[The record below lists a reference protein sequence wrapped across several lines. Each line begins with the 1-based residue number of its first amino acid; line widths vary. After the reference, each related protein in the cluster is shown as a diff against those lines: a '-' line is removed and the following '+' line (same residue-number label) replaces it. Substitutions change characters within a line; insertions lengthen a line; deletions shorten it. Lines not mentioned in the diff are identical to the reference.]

1 MILADGQEAAPD
13 AYAWETLSR
22 LPLADA
28 ALALWSFV
36 LQPSFLD
43 GVFQR
48 HRGRSFE
55 EVLTFPL
62 FVDLIGDAL
71 LHYDGSG
78 RQSFQ
83 RAQEQGRL
91 PTTSETVYSKL
102 RHVPLSLSLGFFEE
116 ATQRLAP
123 LLPATAAAVALPQSL
138 EGFTVV
144 VGDGKTL
151 KRVAKRLLPARG
163 VAGKVL
169 GGKLLVA
176 FLPARGLAVAL
187 AADPDGEAN
196 DCRLVP
202 QLLQRARPL
211 IAGPRL
217 WVFDR
222 QFCDLIQT
230 ERLTQQDDH
239 FLIRYHPKAHF
250 HPDPTRPARRTAD
263 TQGRA
268 VVEEW
273 GWLGGAGNPRRRY
286 VRRITLL
293 RPGEEVVILVTDL
306 LDAAAIPAAD
316 LLAVYLA
323 RWGIER
329 VFQQVTEVF
338 SLRRLIGSTPQAT
351 VFQAAFCLL
360 LYNMVQ
366 VVRGHIAAAQPAPC
380 PVESLSA
387 EQIFGDVQRELISV
401 STLLPAAM
409 VAKLYVEEL
418 TVERVRARLQQRLG
432 AVWSERWRKASP
444 KKNRAPGKKAKQ
456 AGAHTSVHRLVESGR
471 LQQRGNKGQT

>member
-1 MILADGQEAAPD
+1 MILADGQETAPD
-13 AYAWETLSR
+13 AYAWETLNR

-28 ALALWSFV
+28 ALSLWSFV

-43 GVFQR
+43 ALFQR
-48 HRGRSFE
+48 HRGRSYE
-55 EVLTFPL
+55 EVLTFPT

-71 LHYDGSG
+71 LHHDGSG

-91 PTTSETVYSKL
+91 PTTAEAAYSKL

-116 ATQRLAP
+116 ATQRLGQV
-123 LLPATAAAVALPQSL
+123 LPAAPPAASLPRSL
-138 EGFTVV
+138 DGFTIV

-222 QFCDLIQT
+222 QFCDLVQT
-230 ERLTQQDDH
+230 ERLNQRGDR
-239 FLIRYHPKAHF
+239 FLIRYHPKVHF
-250 HPDPTRPARRTAD
+250 HPDAARPPRTMAD
-263 TQGRA
+263 AQGRT
-268 VVEEW
+268 VTEQW
-273 GWLGGAGNPRRRY
+273 GWLGGEGNPRRRY
-286 VRRITLL
+286 VRRVELQ
-293 RPGEEVVILVTDL
+293 RPGEEAVILVTDL
-306 LDAAAIPAAD
+306 IDADAVPAAD

-329 VFQQVTEVF
+329 VFQQITEVF
-338 SLRRLIGSTPQAT
+338 ALRRLIGSTPQAT

-366 VVRGHIAAAQPAPC
+366 VVRGFIAAARPAPC

-387 EQIFGDVQRELISV
+387 EQIFGDVERELMSV
-401 STLLPAAM
+401 STLLPASMIA
-409 VAKLYVEEL
+409 ALYAEELAVEEL
-418 TVERVRARLQQRLG
+418 RARLHERLG
-432 AVWSERWRKASP
+432 AVWSERWRKAPAKRS
-444 KKNRAPGKKAKQ
+444 RARGKKAKQ
-456 AGAHTSVHRLVESGR
+456 SGAHTSVHRLLENYR
-471 LQQRGNKGQT
+471 LQQQGNKGQT

>member
-1 MILADGQEAAPD
+1 MILADGQETVPD
-13 AYAWETLSR
+13 AYAWETLDR

-28 ALALWSFV
+28 ALSLWSYV
-36 LQPSFLD
+36 LRPSFLD

-55 EVLTFPL
+55 EVLTFPT
-62 FVDLIGDAL
+62 FIDLIGDAL
-71 LHYDGSG
+71 LHHDGSG

-91 PTTSETVYSKL
+91 PTTAEAAYSKL

-116 ATQRLAP
+116 ATQRLQRV
-123 LLPATAAAVALPQSL
+123 LPATPPAVSLPRSL
-138 EGFTVV
+138 EGFTVA

-163 VAGKVL
+163 VAGKVF

-222 QFCDLIQT
+222 QFCDLIQA
-230 ERLTQQDDH
+230 ERLIQQGDH
-239 FLIRYHPKAHF
+239 FLIRYHPKVHF
-250 HPDPTRPARRTAD
+250 HPDPARPARRTAD
-263 TQGRA
+263 AQGRA

-273 GWLGGAGNPRRRY
+273 GWLGGEGNPRRRY
-286 VRRITLL
+286 VRRIALQ
-293 RPGEEVVILVTDL
+293 RPGEEAVILVTDL
-306 LDAAAIPAAD
+306 LDAAAFPAAD
-316 LLAVYLA
+316 VLAVYLA

-338 SLRRLIGSTPQAT
+338 ALRRLIGSTPQAT

-366 VVRGHIAAAQPAPC
+366 VVRGYIAAAQPAPC
-380 PVESLSA
+380 PVEGLSA

-401 STLLPAAM
+401 STLLPAPV
-409 VAKLYVEEL
+409 VAALYAEEL
-418 TVERVRARLQQRLG
+418 TAETLRARLQECLG
-432 AVWSERWRKASP
+432 AVWSERWRKAP
-444 KKNRAPGKKAKQ
+444 AKKNRPRGKKAKQ
-456 AGAHTSVHRLVESGR
+456 AGAHTSVHRLLESGR
-471 LQQRGNKGQT
+471 LQQRANKGQT